1 MPTAQQQR
9 QRSKVTNAASKKKSP
24 NSQRGYR
31 ATRNQPNALRLPLRE
46 RPSLWIAPE
55 LDGEGSRRE
64 GLWLS
69 PRNEKA

>member
-9 QRSKVTNAASKKKSP
+9 QRSRVTNAASKKKSP
-24 NSQRGYR
+24 NSQRGYT
-31 ATRNQPNALRLPLRE
+31 ATRKGPKILRLPLRE

-55 LDGEGSRRE
+55 LDGGTSRRD
-64 GLWLS
+64 GLWLA